1 MRGTNML
8 VQEKPKQIG
17 FVAKHS
23 GVSIKTIRYYEEL
36 GLLKASSRT
45 EGGYRLFDSDILSR
59 LSFIKRAQSLGLTLA
74 EIKEFLHIH
83 DQGDLPCEHAKVK
96 LQEQITEID
105 EQIQQLLA
113 LKQEL
118 QRLLLT
124 QEPTVENIEQVICPV
139 IEQN

>member
-1 MRGTNML
+1 ML

-17 FVAKHS
+17 LVAKQS

-36 GLLKASSRT
+36 GLLKASGRT
-45 EGGYRLFDSDILSR
+45 EGGYRLFDADILSR
-59 LSFIKRAQSLGLTLA
+59 LSFIKRGQSLGLTLA
-74 EIKEFLHIH
+74 EIKEFLQIH
-83 DQGDLPCEHAKVK
+83 DRGDLPCEHAKVK
-96 LQEQITEID
+96 LQEQITDID
-105 EQIQQLLA
+105 EQIQQLLV

-124 QEPTVENIEQVICPV
+124 QETTVTNLEKVICPV